1 MATESDY
8 IVKAPKAVLGHFN
21 DLINKKCLI
30 SAHFGERNDSF
41 LTTIVEIDPKKKTL
55 HLDCGPSEAV
65 DAQLLASNKVLFR
78 TEYNGIKVSFSAKG
92 IKKTKADGEAV
103 FSMPIPDSIFWMQ
116 RRQYY
121 RIKIPF
127 SHTSCYCSLTFKSD
141 TDENAEPETVRFLVS
156 DLSIT
161 GFSFLNP
168 DPRWAERLQP
178 DTEFDSCTL
187 HLNNG
192 NHAAVAFVIK
202 NNVKV
207 RNNALTLQ
215 DRIGCLFLSIPTNF
229 ETSIQ
234 RYMQEIELQLKN
246 LSS

>member
-21 DLINKKCLI
+21 ELISKKCLI
-30 SAHFGERNDSF
+30 SAHFGDRNASF
-41 LTTIVEIDPKKKTL
+41 LTTIVELDPKNKTL
-55 HLDCGPSEAV
+55 LLDCGPSEAI
-65 DAQLLASNKVLFR
+65 DNQLLASDKVLFR
-78 TEYNGIKVSFSAKG
+78 TEYNGIKVSFSAKN
-92 IKKTKADGEAV
+92 IKKTKADGESV
-103 FSMPIPDSIFWMQ
+103 FAMPLPDSIFWMQ

-127 SHTSCYCSLTFKSD
+127 SHTASYCSLNLKSD
-141 TDENAEPETVRFLVS
+141 ADGNVETVNFLLS

-168 DPRWAERLQP
+168 DPKWADLLQP
-178 DTEFDSCTL
+178 DREFDACTL

-192 NHAAVAFVIK
+192 NHASVAFVIK

-215 DRIGCLFLSIPTNF
+215 DRIGCLFLNLPTNF
-229 ETSIQ
+229 ETTIQ

-246 LSS
+246 ISP

>member
-30 SAHFGERNDSF
+30 SAHFGDRNASF

-55 HLDCGPSEAV
+55 HLDCGPSEAL
-65 DAQLLASNKVLFR
+65 DNQLLSSDKVLFR
-78 TEYNGIKVSFSAKG
+78 TEYNGIKVSFSAKN

-103 FSMPIPDSIFWMQ
+103 FAMPLPDSIFWMQ

-127 SHTSCYCSLTFKSD
+127 SHTSSYCTLNFKSD
-141 TDENAEPETVRFLVS
+141 TDDNVETVRFLLS

-168 DPRWAERLQP
+168 DPKWAERLQP
-178 DTEFDSCTL
+178 DIEFDSCTL

-192 NHAAVAFVIK
+192 NQASVAFVIK

-207 RNNALTLQ
+207 RNSTLTLQ
-215 DRIGCLFLSIPTNF
+215 DRIGCLFNSLPANF

>member
-30 SAHFGERNDSF
+30 SAHFGDRNESF

-55 HLDCGPSEAV
+55 HLDCAPSEAL
-65 DAQLLASNKVLFR
+65 DNRLLSSNKVLFR
-78 TEYNGIKVSFSAKG
+78 TEYNGIKVSFSAKD
-92 IKKTKADGEAV
+92 IKKTKADGESV

-127 SHTSCYCSLTFKSD
+127 SHTSSYCTLLFKAD
-141 TDENAEPETVRFLVS
+141 TEGGEVEAVNFLLS

-168 DPRWAERLQP
+168 DPKWVDRLQP
-178 DTEFDSCTL
+178 DTEIDSCTL

-192 NHAAVAFVIK
+192 NQASVSFVIK

-207 RNNALTLQ
+207 RNNALSLQ
-215 DRIGCLFLSIPTNF
+215 DRIGCLFLSLPTNF

-234 RYMQEIELQLKN
+234 RYMQEIELQLKSLN
-246 LSS
+246 S